1 MLGKLAH
8 YAADAVLVSAVIAG
22 IKRSTRWMGQKQ
34 QATDDE
40 VAKGRECYCCPNVA
54 TEKIESSDV
63 RSYVEKYLSVGEIVV
78 DQTAAFMSTSSYFER
93 KR

>member
-1 MLGKLAH
+1 MIGKLAH
-8 YAADAVLVSAVIAG
+8 YAADAILVSAVIAG
-22 IKRSTRWMGQKQ
+22 VKRSTVRTSHFCDFGLS
-34 QATDDE
+34 
-40 VAKGRECYCCPNVA
+40 VA

-63 RSYVEKYLSVGEIVV
+63 RSYVEKYLSVGEIVI

>member
-8 YAADAVLVSAVIAG
+8 YAADAILVSAVIAG
-22 IKRSTRWMGQKQ
+22 IKRSTGLTV
-34 QATDDE
+34 ATD
-40 VAKGRECYCCPNVA
+40 
-54 TEKIESSDV
+54 KIESSDV
-63 RSYVEKYLSVGEIVV
+63 RSYVEKYLSVGEVVV

>member
-40 VAKGRECYCCPNVA
+40 VAKGRDVA